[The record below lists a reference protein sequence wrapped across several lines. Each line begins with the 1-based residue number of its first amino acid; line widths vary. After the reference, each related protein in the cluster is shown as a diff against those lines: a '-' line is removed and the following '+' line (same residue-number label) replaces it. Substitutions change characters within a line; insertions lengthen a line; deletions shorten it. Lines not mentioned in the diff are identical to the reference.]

1 MIIFDSY
8 SAQFSCSNIVSLL
21 LQHITCS
28 LRSVPSSTPT
38 AAKASS
44 PSVSTLPNGL
54 TVVTEDA
61 SSTSTVTLT
70 FPNAGSS
77 SESVAEQGA
86 ALANKCLAF
95 KSGSGL
101 SSLLILRNLEEDGAA
116 PFATADRHGA
126 TVGYTA
132 APDKAARLVPLL
144 ATTCAFEPWDVKD
157 AKTIA
162 GEEAKAA
169 NSSVL
174 SVLTEQLYGAA
185 YGAQTAVGRSY
196 YSDAASS
203 SAIKSFREKAYVL
216 NGAVLS
222 ATGVADHGAF
232 VRSVEEGL
240 SESAVGEASSA
251 AAAAAYMGGEARISA
266 PVGEAHVALAFE
278 GPKSTALLNVVKQC
292 LTLSGAS
299 AFTAPGLV
307 GVYAGV
313 PVASAST
320 VADSL
325 SAAVTAIPTNDV
337 VERAKAMAKAEAV
350 FALDGGSQSLAGAMT
365 SSVLETGSFGGAAQ
379 LAASY
384 DAITPKDVAAAYTA
398 MLKSTPS
405 MAAVGDIAAVPYHA
419 TVASRFS

>member
-1 MIIFDSY
+1 M
-8 SAQFSCSNIVSLL
+8 
-21 LQHITCS
+21 
-28 LRSVPSSTPT
+28 
-38 AAKASS
+38 
-44 PSVSTLPNGL
+44 
-54 TVVTEDA
+54 
-61 SSTSTVTLT
+61 T

-101 SSLLILRNLEEDGAA
+101 SSLLILRNLEEDGAS
-116 PFATADRHGA
+116 PFATADRYGA

-144 ATTCAFEPWDVKD
+144 ATTCTFEPWDVKD

-169 NSSVL
+169 NSNVL

-185 YGAQTAVGRSY
+185 YGAQTSMGRPY
-196 YSDAASS
+196 YSDSASA
-203 SAIKSFREKAYVL
+203 SAIQSFREKAYVL

-240 SESAVGEASSA
+240 SESAVGEAA
-251 AAAAAYMGGEARISA
+251 AAASAAYMGGEARISA

-278 GPKSTALLNVVKQC
+278 GPKSSALLNVVKQC

-299 AFTAPGLV
+299 AFAAPGLV
-307 GVYAGV
+307 GVYAGA

-325 SAAVTAIPTNDV
+325 SAAVTAIPSNDV
-337 VERAKAMAKAEAV
+337 VERAKALAKAEAV
-350 FALDGGSQSLAGAMT
+350 FALDAGSQSLAGAMA

-384 DAITPKDVAAAYTA
+384 DAITAKDVAAAYTA
-398 MLKSTPS
+398 MLKSKPS
-405 MAAVGDIAAVPYHA
+405 MAAVGDIAAVPYQA

>member
-1 MIIFDSY
+1 MLSRTVLATRAAAASTGKREF
-8 SAQFSCSNIVSLL
+8 SALFTAVDEFPG
-21 LQHITCS
+21 
-28 LRSVPSSTPT
+28 VPSSTPT

-196 YSDAASS
+196 YSDAASA

-240 SESAVGEASSA
+240 SESAVGEASAAASA
-251 AAAAAYMGGEARISA
+251 AYLGGGSRISA

-278 GPKSTALLNVVKQC
+278 GPKSSALLNVVKQC

-325 SAAVTAIPTNDV
+325 SAAVTAIPSNDV
-337 VERAKAMAKAEAV
+337 VERAKAMAKA
-350 FALDGGSQSLAGAMT
+350 
-365 SSVLETGSFGGAAQ
+365 
-379 LAASY
+379 
-384 DAITPKDVAAAYTA
+384 VAAAYTA

-419 TVASRFS
+419 

>member
-1 MIIFDSY
+1 M
-8 SAQFSCSNIVSLL
+8 
-21 LQHITCS
+21 
-28 LRSVPSSTPT
+28 
-38 AAKASS
+38 
-44 PSVSTLPNGL
+44 
-54 TVVTEDA
+54 
-61 SSTSTVTLT
+61 
-70 FPNAGSS
+70 
-77 SESVAEQGA
+77 
-86 ALANKCLAF
+86 
-95 KSGSGL
+95 
-101 SSLLILRNLEEDGAA
+101 
-116 PFATADRHGA
+116 
-126 TVGYTA
+126 
-132 APDKAARLVPLL
+132 
-144 ATTCAFEPWDVKD
+144 
-157 AKTIA
+157 
-162 GEEAKAA
+162 
-169 NSSVL
+169 
-174 SVLTEQLYGAA
+174 
-185 YGAQTAVGRSY
+185 GRSY

-292 LTLSGAS
+292 LTLSGSS

-325 SAAVTAIPTNDV
+325 SAAVTAIPSNDV

-384 DAITPKDVAAAYTA
+384 DAVTPKDVARCLHRHAQVHALHGRCGGYRGG
-398 MLKSTPS
+398 S
-405 MAAVGDIAAVPYHA
+405 VPCHRCLS
-419 TVASRFS
+419 VLVI

>member
-1 MIIFDSY
+1 MLTCIFSPKTHT
-8 SAQFSCSNIVSLL
+8 SCAHHSGASLA
-21 LQHITCS
+21 C
-28 LRSVPSSTPT
+28 SVPSSTPT

-61 SSTSTVTLT
+61 SSASTVTLT

-101 SSLLILRNLEEDGAA
+101 SSLLILRNLEEDGAS
-116 PFATADRHGA
+116 PFATADRYGA

-144 ATTCAFEPWDVKD
+144 ATTCTFEPWDVKD

-169 NSSVL
+169 NSNVL

-185 YGAQTAVGRSY
+185 YGAQTSMGRPY
-196 YSDAASS
+196 YSDSASA
-203 SAIKSFREKAYVL
+203 SAIQSFREKAYVL

-240 SESAVGEASSA
+240 SESAVGEASA
-251 AAAAAYMGGEARISA
+251 AASAAYMGGEARISA

-278 GPKSTALLNVVKQC
+278 GPKSSALLNVVKQC

-299 AFTAPGLV
+299 AFAAPGLV
-307 GVYAGV
+307 GVYAGA

-325 SAAVTAIPTNDV
+325 SAAVTAIPSNDV
-337 VERAKAMAKAEAV
+337 VERAKALAKAEAV
-350 FALDGGSQSLAGAMT
+350 FALDAGSQSLAGAMA
-365 SSVLETGSFGGAAQ
+365 SSVLETGTFGGAAQ

-384 DAITPKDVAAAYTA
+384 DAITAKDVAAAYTA
-398 MLKSTPS
+398 MLKSKPS

-419 TVASRFS
+419 TIASRFS